1 MDIFSYDRTI
11 VMVEVSTTKTAAQS
25 SLFYKIT
32 LLVKNKMMY
41 AAGAADKMDEP
52 AQQAIGA
59 EHRIIRQEPNWLLLL
74 LARVTQRYFRQPKT
88 VYQKYLLRSARLKR
102 LAEQP

>member
-1 MDIFSYDRTI
+1 
-11 VMVEVSTTKTAAQS
+11 TAAQS

-32 LLVKNKMMY
+32 LLMKTPQDRRSKY
-41 AAGAADKMDEP
+41 DEP

-59 EHRIIRQEPNWLLLL
+59 KHRTIRQEPNWLLLL

-88 VYQKYLLRSARLKR
+88 VYQKYLMRSARLKR
-102 LAEQP
+102 LAEQPKMWAHFFKNPHYIF